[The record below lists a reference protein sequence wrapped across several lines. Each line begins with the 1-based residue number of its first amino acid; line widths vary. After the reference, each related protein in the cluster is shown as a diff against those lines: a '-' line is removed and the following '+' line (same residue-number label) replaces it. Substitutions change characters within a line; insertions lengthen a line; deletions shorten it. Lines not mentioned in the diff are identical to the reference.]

1 MHGVGIASTSLSGH
15 SREQLKRIRG
25 RSRSP
30 TRQWALVIASFPREG
45 AIARQCRRCFIA
57 RNGSAT
63 MTELRAWSYAGRD
76 HKHWQYWNIK
86 RALKRL
92 GAKQI
97 GRASGHGRPAI
108 YSR

>member
-1 MHGVGIASTSLSGH
+1 
-15 SREQLKRIRG
+15 
-25 RSRSP
+25 
-30 TRQWALVIASFPREG
+30 
-45 AIARQCRRCFIA
+45 
-57 RNGSAT
+57 